1 MSFAAPGPHGRR
13 LGTSL
18 GGMAVKFDRL
28 MEQLTGV
35 LALVVLVGGAL
46 IVVAPFMTALLWGA
60 ILAYSTYH
68 PYQKLTGA
76 LGGRRAIAALLVVLV
91 ILVVLIGP
99 VVYAGTAFATRVP
112 DLVLAVQAR
121 LGAGTPPLP
130 DWIVH
135 LPLVGP
141 RIEDTWEAIAARNPE
156 VVARLRQLATPLL
169 GAALAAGLSVLQ
181 GIGLL
186 ILSVLFAAVF
196 YLSSDGLAAALQ
208 GGMQRIAGAQAPT
221 LLALIGGTVKGVVYG
236 ILGTSLVQ
244 ALLCAIGFWIAGL
257 PSPGLLGLLTF
268 FLAVIPGGPLLV
280 VVPGAIWLAQQGDPG
295 WAVFLVGWS
304 VAVGVAIDN
313 VLKPIIIGR
322 SSHVPFILIML
333 GVLGGAAA
341 FGLLGVFVGPTLLA
355 VAHVVL
361 RDWMIVKSARAAAAA
376 PGAAAPAVAEPE
388 RGAGEAGM
396 LPGSPAPQAGP
407 GMPAHGSGQPG

>member
-1 MSFAAPGPHGRR
+1 
-13 LGTSL
+13 
-18 GGMAVKFDRL
+18 VKFDRL

-46 IVVAPFMTALLWGA
+46 IVVAPFVTALLWGA
-60 ILAYSTYH
+60 ILAFSTYR
-68 PYQKLTGA
+68 PYLRLAGA
-76 LGGRRAIAALLVVLV
+76 LGGRRGVAALLIVLA
-91 ILVVLIGP
+91 ILVLLIAP
-99 VVYAGTAFATRVP
+99 VVVAATAFATRVP

-130 DWIVH
+130 DWLSH

-141 RIEDTWEAIAARNPE
+141 RMQETWEQVAARNPE
-156 VVARLRQLATPLL
+156 VVVRLRQLATPVF

-186 ILSVLFAAVF
+186 ILSVLFAAFF
-196 YLSSDGLAAALQ
+196 YLSGDSLGAALQ
-208 GGMQRIAGAQAPT
+208 GAMRRVAGAQAPV
-221 LLALIGGTVKGVVYG
+221 LLGLIGGTVKGVVYG
-236 ILGTSLVQ
+236 ILGTSLAQ
-244 ALLCAIGFWIAGL
+244 AMLCAAGYWLAGL

-280 VVPGAIWLAQQGDPG
+280 VVPGTIWLVQQGAAG
-295 WAVFLVGWS
+295 WAAFLVGWS
-304 VAVGVAIDN
+304 LAVGIAIDN

-355 VAHVVL
+355 VAHAVL
-361 RDWMIVKSARAAAAA
+361 RDWVALNTRVPSAAPPAPAAPPARAGGATETGAQR
-376 PGAAAPAVAEPE
+376 PG
-388 RGAGEAGM
+388 
-396 LPGSPAPQAGP
+396 
-407 GMPAHGSGQPG
+407 

>member
-1 MSFAAPGPHGRR
+1 M
-13 LGTSL
+13 
-18 GGMAVKFDRL
+18 KFDRL

-46 IVVAPFMTALLWGA
+46 VVIAPFTTALLWGA
-60 ILAYSTYH
+60 ILAFSTYR
-68 PYQKLTGA
+68 PYLRLA
-76 LGGRRAIAALLVVLV
+76 DAFGGRRVVAALLIVLA

-99 VVYAGTAFATRVP
+99 VVVAGTAFATRVP
-112 DLVLAVQAR
+112 DIVAAVQAR
-121 LGAGTPPLP
+121 LVAATPPLP
-130 DWIVH
+130 DWIVQ

-156 VVARLRQLATPLL
+156 VVVRLRQLATPLFA
-169 GAALAAGLSVLQ
+169 AALAAGLSVLQ

-186 ILSVLFAAVF
+186 ILSVLFAAFF
-196 YLSSDGLAAALQ
+196 YLSGDRLGSAIQ
-208 GGMQRIAGAQAPT
+208 GGMQRIAGAQAPF
-221 LLALIGGTVKGVVYG
+221 LLGLIGGTVKGVVYG

-244 ALLCAIGFWIAGL
+244 ALLCGVGYWIAGL

-280 VVPGAIWLAQQGDPG
+280 VVPGAIWLVQQGEPG
-295 WAVFLVGWS
+295 WAVFLVVWS
-304 VAVGVAIDN
+304 LAVGIAIDN

-355 VAHVVL
+355 VAHAVL
-361 RDWMIVKSARAAAAA
+361 RDWVTVKTGIPS
-376 PGAAAPAVAEPE
+376 AAPAPAAS
-388 RGAGEAGM
+388 GALAGGGARRPP
-396 LPGSPAPQAGP
+396 PGAGP
-407 GMPAHGSGQPG
+407 GITLRAPPAPGPGPESGGRAAGPEGESRPPR

>member
-1 MSFAAPGPHGRR
+1 M
-13 LGTSL
+13 
-18 GGMAVKFDRL
+18 KFDRL

-46 IVVAPFMTALLWGA
+46 IVIAPFMTALLWGA
-60 ILAYSTYH
+60 ILAFSTYG
-68 PYQKLTGA
+68 PFMKLTGA
-76 LGGRRAIAALLVVLV
+76 VGGRRGIAALLIVLA

-99 VVYAGTAFATRVP
+99 VVYAGSAFATRVP

-141 RIEDTWEAIAARNPE
+141 RIEETWDAIAARNPE
-156 VVARLRQLATPLL
+156 VVVRLRQLAAPIF
-169 GAALAAGLSVLQ
+169 GAALAAALSVAQ

-186 ILSVLFAAVF
+186 ILSVLFAAFF
-196 YLSSDGLAAALQ
+196 YLSGDSLGAALQ
-208 GGMQRIAGAQAPT
+208 GAMRRIAGAQAPG

-244 ALLCAIGFWIAGL
+244 ALLCAVGYWIAGL
-257 PSPGLLGLLTF
+257 PSPGLLGLATF

-280 VVPGAIWLAQQGDPG
+280 IVPGAIWLVQQGATG
-295 WAVFLVGWS
+295 WAVFLVVWTL
-304 VAVGVAIDN
+304 AVGLSIDN

-341 FGLLGVFVGPTLLA
+341 FGLLGVFVGPTVLA
-355 VAHVVL
+355 VAHAVL
-361 RDWMIVKSARAAAAA
+361 RDWVAIKTGLPSGA
-376 PGAAAPAVAEPE
+376 PPAPAVGSAP
-388 RGAGEAGM
+388 AEAGAAH
-396 LPGSPAPQAGP
+396 PGQEP
-407 GMPAHGSGQPG
+407 GRSA

>member
-1 MSFAAPGPHGRR
+1 
-13 LGTSL
+13 
-18 GGMAVKFDRL
+18 VKFDRL

-46 IVVAPFMTALLWGA
+46 IVVAPFVTALLWGA
-60 ILAYSTYH
+60 ILAFCTYR
-68 PYQKLTGA
+68 PFLRLAGA
-76 LGGRRAIAALLVVLV
+76 LGNRRGIAALLIVLA
-91 ILVVLIGP
+91 ILVVLIAP
-99 VVYAGTAFATRVP
+99 IVYAGTAFATRVP
-112 DLVLAVQAR
+112 ELVLAVQAR

-130 DWIVH
+130 DWLSH
-135 LPLVGP
+135 LPLIGP
-141 RIEDTWEAIAARNPE
+141 RLEETWEQIAARNPE
-156 VVARLRQLATPLL
+156 VVVRLRQLATPIF

-186 ILSVLFAAVF
+186 ILSVLFAAFF
-196 YLSSDGLAAALQ
+196 YLSGDSLGAALR
-208 GGMQRIAGAQAPT
+208 GGMQRVAGAQAPV

-236 ILGTSLVQ
+236 ILGTSLAQ
-244 ALLCAIGFWIAGL
+244 AVLCALGYWIAGL

-280 VVPGAIWLAQQGDPG
+280 IVPGAIWLVQQGETG
-295 WAVFLVGWS
+295 WAVFLVVWTL
-304 VAVGVAIDN
+304 AVGISIDN

-355 VAHVVL
+355 VVHAVL
-361 RDWMIVKSARAAAAA
+361 RDWVTLKTGMPSAA
-376 PGAAAPAVAEPE
+376 PPAPAGPPAQAGGGP
-388 RGAGEAGM
+388 GAGAQR
-396 LPGSPAPQAGP
+396 PG
-407 GMPAHGSGQPG
+407 